1 MDLLTLSV
9 GIGLVV
15 SLLFSELFSLAAGGM
30 IVPGYLALSLNRP
43 LDVVAT
49 VGAGFAAFAIVRALS
64 SFVLIYGRR
73 RTVMMILIGYLVGA
87 LLRSALSGYS
97 ATPDGDAV
105 QVIGY
110 IIPGLIAIWLDRQG
124 VIETLAA
131 MITAS
136 VVVRLILILVVG
148 MEYGT

>member
-1 MDLLTLSV
+1 MQCVDVISLQILAIIIIILIAAPTFGR
-9 GIGLVV
+9 GISEYYGTTQSQVRCRKCFARCV
-15 SLLFSELFSLAAGGM
+15 SLQGQVVMIIFIALCLF
-30 IVPGYLALSLNRP
+30 LS
-43 LDVVAT
+43 
-49 VGAGFAAFAIVRALS
+49 F
-64 SFVLIYGRR
+64 
-73 RTVMMILIGYLVGA
+73 IL
-87 LLRSALSGYS
+87 ALSGYS